1 MKIFEGNSMD
11 EIEEKII
18 KYLFEEGVEVAPRKN
33 RCIEIIGCGFTLKNP
48 RNRIIYNPERKFN
61 LCFAVGELLWYLK
74 GSNNCDMITFYNKRY
89 SQFSDNGVDLYGA
102 YGKRIFNEINNQWE
116 NIIKKLQEDSESRQA
131 VISIFEPKDLTVV
144 SKDIPCTCHIQYFI
158 RKNKLNCIVTMRSND
173 IIWGTP
179 YDVFNFTMIQE
190 ILANILNVE
199 LGEYLH
205 FVGSLH
211 IYERHYNFG
220 KKILNKNNYRIE
232 TMDEMP
238 KDFIKQVPKLL
249 RIEQKIREEK
259 RYYNIEK
266 NETYQAELINVLNFH
281 LAKRLNNEN
290 EKNKYR
296 NEVLEKYRSLLL
308 K

>member
-1 MKIFEGNSMD
+1 
-11 EIEEKII
+11 
-18 KYLFEEGVEVAPRKN
+18 
-33 RCIEIIGCGFTLKNP
+33 
-48 RNRIIYNPERKFN
+48 
-61 LCFAVGELLWYLK
+61 
-74 GSNNCDMITFYNKRY
+74 MITFYNKRY

-190 ILANILNVE
+190 ILANVLNVE

-211 IYERHYNFG
+211 IYERHYNLG
-220 KKILNKNNYRIE
+220 KK
-232 TMDEMP
+232 
-238 KDFIKQVPKLL
+238 V
-249 RIEQKIREEK
+249 
-259 RYYNIEK
+259 
-266 NETYQAELINVLNFH
+266 
-281 LAKRLNNEN
+281 
-290 EKNKYR
+290 
-296 NEVLEKYRSLLL
+296 
-308 K
+308 